1 MELIILKITIGR
13 KHHYWAMGICGT
25 GHCENKNIKTKT
37 ILRQWEYVGQVFFKI
52 IIARKHRMLN
62 KKKGKENT
70 VIRQC
75 ECVG

>member
-1 MELIILKITIGR
+1 
-13 KHHYWAMGICGT
+13 MGICGT

-37 ILRQWEYVGQVFFKI
+37 ILRQWEYVGQVFIKI
-52 IIARKHRMLN
+52 TIARKHRMLN
-62 KKKGKENT
+62 KKKEKENT